1 MRMKL
6 IFLGALAPFAT
17 TADELDSATSFRAQL
32 AHRLRIGS
40 AQISYLCHA
49 LALNIILLIVI
60 ACLLYFFFVPFFP
73 SFLWYHPHTGKAS
86 QKQLL
91 TSEST
96 PEASKSI
103 PRAKNIPSRELSI
116 DIYWSIS
123 KSGFDVFF
131 CFLGCEMYPR
141 IGSYWSFDKNDI
153 NLSVTRL
160 LLL

>member
-1 MRMKL
+1 MHIKL
-6 IFLGALAPFAT
+6 IVLGALAPLSKST
-17 TADELDSATSFRAQL
+17 KGQRISWTQQRHMIRAQL

-40 AQISYLCHA
+40 AQINYVCHA
-49 LALNIILLIVI
+49 LALNIISLIVI

-73 SFLWYHPHTGKAS
+73 SFLWYLPHTGKAS
-86 QKQLL
+86 QKQLI

-123 KSGFDVFF
+123 KSEFDVLFVSLVAK
-131 CFLGCEMYPR
+131 CIRAQEV
-141 IGSYWSFDKNDI
+141 IGVLTK
-153 NLSVTRL
+153 TRSNKQ
-160 LLL
+160 